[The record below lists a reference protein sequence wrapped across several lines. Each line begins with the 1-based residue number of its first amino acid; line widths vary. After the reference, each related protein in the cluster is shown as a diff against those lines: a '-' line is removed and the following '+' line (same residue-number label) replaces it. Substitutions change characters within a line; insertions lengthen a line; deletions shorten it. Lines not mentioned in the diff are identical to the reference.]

1 MYVQVGNTQFAV
13 EQLTDK
19 SLKDAYLLFKHIKPN
34 VVKVAF
40 ELANKGGKKRAKL
53 K

>member
-40 ELANKGGKKRAKL
+40 ELANKGVKKRSIK

>member
-1 MYVQVGNTQFAV
+1 MYVQAGNTQFAV

>member
-1 MYVQVGNTQFAV
+1 MYVQVGNAQFAV

-40 ELANKGGKKRAKL
+40 ELANKGGKKRSTK